1 MYPANQ
7 NIRDRSISLYHMLT
21 HRLNTYQALVYR
33 VSSSSNY
40 EIIHGDI
47 RISNVV

>member
-1 MYPANQ
+1 MYPAYQ
-7 NIRDRSISLYHMLT
+7 NIRDRRISLYHMLT
-21 HRLNTYQALVYR
+21 HRLVGT
-33 VSSSSNY
+33 SSNY